1 MTDRE
6 TLKQRIDAY
15 TDRLNE
21 AGAKWG
27 RVELLGVTKTIDT
40 DTINLSYEAG
50 IRKIGEN
57 RVQELMDKLPALDP
71 RFERHIIGRLQT
83 NKVKYLIGNVA
94 LIQSVDRQELAAEI
108 NRLSIKKQ
116 TVSDILV
123 QVSPAGEEQKGG
135 IEPEQLDALIAEIN
149 AMEGLRL
156 RGLMAVMPKADD
168 PEDIRYMF
176 SDMRRRFE
184 ALREKQA
191 HIDILSMGMSADCIV
206 AAEEGATMVRL
217 GSAIYGARDYSKATG
232 GNTNP

>member
-6 TLKQRIDAY
+6 TLRQRIEDY
-15 TDRLNE
+15 TGRLND

-27 RVELLGVTKTIDT
+27 PVELLGVTKTIDT
-40 DTINLSYEAG
+40 ETINLSYEAG

-57 RVQELMDKLPALDP
+57 RVQELMEKLPLLDP

-83 NKVKYLIGNVA
+83 NKVKYLIGNVS
-94 LIQSVDRQELAAEI
+94 LIQSVDRLELAQEI
-108 NRLSIKKQ
+108 NRLSVKKQ
-116 TVSDILV
+116 LVTDILV

-135 IEPEQLDALIAEIN
+135 IDPEALDSLITEIN

-156 RGLMAVMPKADD
+156 RGLMAVMPKAES
-168 PEDIRYMF
+168 PEDIRFMF
-176 SDMRRRFE
+176 TDMRRRFD

-217 GSAIYGARDYSKATG
+217 GSAIYGARDYSKAIG